1 MSSLALWLGVGVLGG
16 AASVA
21 RFLLDRRVQALA
33 LSRFPLGTFTVNVS
47 GALVLGV
54 LVGAGLSGDAFLLL
68 GTATI
73 GSYTTFSTWMLESQ
87 RLAEGGGRRL
97 AALNLVVG
105 LALGAGAIALGRL
118 IGGG

>member
-1 MSSLALWLGVGVLGG
+1 
-16 AASVA
+16 
-21 RFLLDRRVQALA
+21 
-33 LSRFPLGTFTVNVS
+33 
-47 GALVLGV
+47 
-54 LVGAGLSGDAFLLL
+54 LL

-105 LALGAGAIALGRL
+105 LALGMGAIALGRL